1 MARVVEPTDSAD
13 SEQGGSGAGAAAAE
27 VASASEQVATAQ
39 VADALAAS
47 EMSDGAG
54 PAEAPAM
61 AGASALGGP
70 RVKVRHLHRR
80 ANCKWLW
87 VRTDVLFV
95 LQVYQL
101 VEDKWVD
108 HKTGFVRYTTGLG
121 PTGSDFEFKVRFYIE
136 NSMCLR
142 TYPYSTMLCVC
153 RCIVKPQGL

>member
-87 VRTDVLFV
+87 VRTDVLCSSGV
-95 LQVYQL
+95 
-101 VEDKWVD
+101 
-108 HKTGFVRYTTGLG
+108 
-121 PTGSDFEFKVRFYIE
+121 PTGRRQVGGSQDGICALHDRPWPNWERF
-136 NSMCLR
+136 R
-142 TYPYSTMLCVC
+142 V
-153 RCIVKPQGL
+153 